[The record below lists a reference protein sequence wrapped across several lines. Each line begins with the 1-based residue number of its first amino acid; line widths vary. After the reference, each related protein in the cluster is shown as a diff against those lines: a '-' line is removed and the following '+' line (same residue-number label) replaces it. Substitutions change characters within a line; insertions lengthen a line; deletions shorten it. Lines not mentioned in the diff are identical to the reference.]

1 MARTRDMQIKASF
14 PREVREIRYTWI
26 PMSDGAQL
34 AARIWLPED
43 AEMSPV
49 PALLE
54 YIPYRKNDA
63 TAERD
68 AAIHPYF
75 AGHGYASVRVDIRG
89 SGDSDGILNDEYL
102 TLELEDGAEVIAW
115 LAGQPWC
122 TGAVGMFGKS
132 WGGFNSL
139 QVAALRPPA
148 LKAIVSV
155 DSTDD
160 RYADDVHYMG
170 GCLLGSDML
179 SWASTMLAYNARPPD
194 PAVVGERWRDQWLDR
209 LERTPPFV
217 EAWLSHQRRDEF
229 WKHGSVCEDFAAIE
243 CAVYM
248 IGGWADAY
256 RNAVFRVLAGIT
268 GPRKGL
274 IGPWSHNYPHQG
286 VPGPAIGFLQD
297 ALRWWDHW
305 LKGED
310 TGIMDE
316 PMLRVWMQDSV
327 EPRTFYQERPGRWVA
342 EGAWPSPGIE
352 ARSLALGDRTLGGDA
367 AGATL
372 QIRGA
377 QNAGLT
383 AGTWC
388 ASGVPGDSPPDQRD
402 EDGLSLCFDG
412 EPLTEPL
419 ELLGNPEAVLTVA
432 SDRPLALIACRL
444 GDVAPDGSSLLV
456 TRGLLNLT
464 HRETHES
471 PEPLEPGRRYEVRV
485 RLGAIAHAFPA
496 GHRIRLAVSPTYFPW
511 AWPSPETV
519 TLTVLAGMSRL
530 ELPVRPPRPE
540 DDDLRPFEEPEFPP
554 PLEVERAD
562 IPRGAGRS
570 ASRDLESGRHELVV
584 GVDHF
589 GARRL
594 VRDEL
599 LYRERAIDTFAIVE
613 GEPLSAMARSEWT
626 IELERGDWRVRVE
639 TSSALSGDAEAFHV
653 TNALDAYEGDARI
666 FAKTWSRRL
675 PRDLV

>member
-1 MARTRDMQIKASF
+1 MAIGSTAPWTDHEKKVCSFVRRTISSLVMVPGA
-14 PREVREIRYTWI
+14 VVV
-26 PMSDGAQL
+26 PMDHL
-34 AARIWLPED
+34 
-43 AEMSPV
+43 V

-102 TLELEDGAEVIAW
+102 ALELEDGAEVIEW

-256 RNAVFRVLAGIT
+256 RNAVFRVLAGFA

-342 EGAWPSPGIE
+342 EAAWPSPGSRRARWRSAT
-352 ARSLALGDRTLGGDA
+352 ARSA
-367 AGATL
+367 ATQRSATL

-377 QNAGLT
+377 QEAGLT

-402 EDGLSLCFDG
+402 EDGLSLCFDA
-412 EPLTEPL
+412 EPLAEPL

-444 GDVAPDGSSLLV
+444 CDVAPDGSSLLV

-464 HRETHES
+464 HRESHES
-471 PEPLEPGRRYEVRV
+471 PEPLEPGRRYEARV

-519 TLTVLAGMSRL
+519 TLTVFAGVSRL

-554 PLEVERAD
+554 PLEVERAG

-570 ASRDLESGRHELVV
+570 VSRDLESGRHELVV

-599 LYRERAIDTFAIVE
+599 LYRERAIDTFAIIE